1 VAGETYQAAY
11 DVLSITRRLEQAF
24 DGVTRAEIHLLS
36 YVACLLAMYRR
47 LPASE
52 WGYSFIRSQ
61 WGAPFSAEIEDAL
74 AMLMEGGLVR
84 FRGEALVMT
93 TSGRE
98 MLGFLDS
105 MVEHGWRIQY
115 LDGAC
120 ASALAMSAGVLR
132 DALRQEPGLRRASV
146 HHEPRTLLGPGEDAA
161 LYEQFGIL
169 SSVVSLEVSDLM
181 VPSVLWLSYL
191 SEMQRSEIERRT
203 TDMVHDEAPDQSE

>member
-1 VAGETYQAAY
+1 MAAESYQAAY

-36 YVACLLAMYRR
+36 YVACLLAIYRR
-47 LPASE
+47 RPAAE

-61 WGAPFSAEIEDAL
+61 WGAPFSVEIEDAL
-74 AMLMEGGLVR
+74 VMLTVGGLVR

-93 TSGRE
+93 TSGRKTIE
-98 MLGFLDS
+98 FLDS

-120 ASALAMSAGVLR
+120 ASALAMSAGIIR
-132 DALRQEPGLRRASV
+132 NAIRQEPGLRRASV

-161 LYEQFGIL
+161 LYEQFSML
-169 SSVVSLEVSDLM
+169 SSVVSVEVSDLM

-191 SEMQRSEIERRT
+191 SEMQRSEIQQPANE
-203 TDMVHDEAPDQSE
+203 VVQNEAPDQSE